1 MRFCPGCGAPLLAGA
16 KFCIECGRQLG
27 EPSSQ
32 QAAGSRQQQKA
43 AGALPEKTGVQ
54 LTNTFIAVFVGI
66 TLIGLAAAAFILLRP
81 IQVPPPPQ
89 TGAST
94 PPAGGEQAGA
104 NSGQLPAGH
113 PKIELPTEARTFI
126 DKTEQ
131 EAKSKPKDVG
141 AWVKLGTVAMRAALF
156 DHAYYDKAA
165 KAFGHVLELDPDNLD
180 ALRGIGDLDYDQQKY
195 DEATAAY
202 EHYLKKK
209 PDDPEVRTDLGT
221 MYLYTGNADQAI
233 VQYKKAIAL
242 KPDFYQSYFN
252 LGIAY
257 GETGDKPDAA
267 IALTKAIA
275 LAPDDERRQ
284 EAKNAL
290 TKYTGMAGDQGEKM
304 ASTVANQSAPA
315 ASSAGTFQSSLE
327 NTIRGLPVAGSKVSA
342 IQWPE
347 KNKAMV
353 LMANFPMDQM
363 PAMAKNKFMNDL
375 KAGIDS
381 AKAAHKVTTPVE
393 VDIVDAQSGR
403 VMQTV
408 TE

>member
-1 MRFCPGCGAPLLAGA
+1 MAAA
-16 KFCIECGRQLG
+16 KFCVECGRQLG
-27 EPSSQ
+27 EP
-32 QAAGSRQQQKA
+32 AGPSATPAKQQQKPA
-43 AGALPEKTGVQ
+43 DTVAGKTGIQ

-81 IQVPPPPQ
+81 IEVPPPP
-89 TGAST
+89 TASST
-94 PPAGGEQAGA
+94 APAGGEQNAA
-104 NSGQLPAGH
+104 SGQLPEGH

-131 EAKSKPKDVG
+131 EANSKPKDVG
-141 AWVKLGTVAMRAALF
+141 AWVKLGTVCMRAALF
-156 DHAYYDKAA
+156 DHSYYDKAA
-165 KAFGHVLELDPDNLD
+165 KAFGHALQLDPDNLD
-180 ALRGIGDLDYDQQKY
+180 ALRGIGDIDYDQQKY

-209 PDDPEVRTDLGT
+209 PDDPEVHTDLGT

-242 KPDFYQSYFN
+242 KPDLYQPYFN
-252 LGIAY
+252 LGVAY
-257 GETGDKPDAA
+257 GESRDKADAA
-267 IALTKAIA
+267 IALTKAMS
-275 LAPDDERRQ
+275 LAPDDQRRQ
-284 EAKNAL
+284 EARTAF
-290 TKYTGMAGDQGEKM
+290 TKYTGMPPDQADKL
-304 ASTVANQSAPA
+304 AATVKNNSAPPTAPA
-315 ASSAGTFQSSLE
+315 AGSFQSSFE
-327 NTIRGLPVAGSKVSA
+327 NMMRGLPVAGQKVSS

-363 PAMAKNKFMNDL
+363 PPMAKNKFVSDL

-381 AKAAHKVTTPVE
+381 AKAAHKVTTSVE

-403 VMQTV
+403 VMQAV
-408 TE
+408 SE